1 MCAFANKE
9 SLLLGYLKVPGHHT
23 PSFCFRCLGEPPVQ
37 LDVLDCLL
45 HNGKSGCISYFAI
58 VINNTAKSKVRK
70 GVFPLWAG
78 GDGRIRVKAD
88 REALQ

>member
-1 MCAFANKE
+1 MYAFADKE
-9 SLLLGYLKVPGHHT
+9 SLLLGYLKVPGDHA

-45 HNGKSGCISYFAI
+45 HNGKNGRISYFAI
-58 VINNTAKSKVRK
+58 VINNTAKSKVGK
-70 GVFPLWAG
+70 GVFPLWAR
-78 GDGRIRVKAD
+78 GDGRIRVNPD